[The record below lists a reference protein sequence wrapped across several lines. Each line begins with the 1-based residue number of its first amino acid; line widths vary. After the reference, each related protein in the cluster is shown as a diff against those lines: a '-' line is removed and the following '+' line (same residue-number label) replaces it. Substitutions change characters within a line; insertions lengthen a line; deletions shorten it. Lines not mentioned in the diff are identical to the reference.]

1 MNRSPSPPDL
11 APHPAAPGAAA
22 SHSSG
27 SRAVGPRAVGVGL
40 VVVVLLALVATLAA
54 GCGTPFPRDTDG
66 SLDRITD
73 GALRVGVSEN
83 PPWTEVADSGAVTGR
98 EVDLVTGFA
107 QEYGATVE
115 WTPGAESELVMAMA
129 RGDLDVVVG
138 GLTSDSPWE
147 KEVAL
152 TRPYAQEVTPDG
164 DTEKMVM
171 ATPLGENALLVALET
186 YLAGT
191 GEAS

>member
-1 MNRSPSPPDL
+1 MASRSL
-11 APHPAAPGAAA
+11 RATPAVA
-22 SHSSG
+22 
-27 SRAVGPRAVGVGL
+27 
-40 VVVVLLALVATLAA
+40 VVVLLALVTVLAS
-54 GCGTPFPRDTDG
+54 GCGSSFPKDTDG
-66 SLDRITD
+66 SLDRITG

-83 PPWTEVADSGAVTGR
+83 PPWTEVSDDGGVTGR
-98 EVDLVTGFA
+98 EVDLVAGFA
-107 QEYGATVE
+107 QQQDADLE
-115 WTPGAESELVMAMA
+115 WTPGAESELIMAMA

-152 TRPYAQEVTPDG
+152 TRSYAQEVTPDG
-164 DTEKMVM
+164 DTEQMVM

-186 YLAGT
+186 YLAQT